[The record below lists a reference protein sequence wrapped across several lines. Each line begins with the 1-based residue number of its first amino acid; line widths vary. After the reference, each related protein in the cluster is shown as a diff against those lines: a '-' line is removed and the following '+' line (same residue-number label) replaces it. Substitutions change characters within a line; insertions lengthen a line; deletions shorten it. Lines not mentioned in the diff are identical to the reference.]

1 MVFGR
6 AEQMVRDLPS
16 ARFDRRVSPMDGGAA
31 GNLTIELDCPAH
43 VAAAMIARTSCMLAG
58 LFNKET
64 CHE

>member
-1 MVFGR
+1 
-6 AEQMVRDLPS
+6 
-16 ARFDRRVSPMDGGAA
+16 MDGGAA